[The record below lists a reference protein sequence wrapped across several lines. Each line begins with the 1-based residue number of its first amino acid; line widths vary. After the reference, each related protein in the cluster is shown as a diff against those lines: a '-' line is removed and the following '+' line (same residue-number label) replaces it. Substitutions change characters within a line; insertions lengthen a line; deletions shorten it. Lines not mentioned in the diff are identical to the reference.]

1 MKPSNSVDILERLED
16 AGAGCCCYAINR
28 NECGC
33 GADWAEDCVL
43 EAAIEIRQLRDENE
57 RLLVDIQRLNDAT
70 SHRVEP

>member
-1 MKPSNSVDILERLED
+1 MSASKSVDILERLEN

-43 EAAIEIRQLRDENE
+43 EAAMEIRQLRDENE
-57 RLLVDIQRLNDAT
+57 RLLADIQRLNNAA
-70 SHRVEP
+70 SHRVDL